1 VLPGNNSNFFPVLNK
16 SNTSGYGKYSL
27 YLTQNNGNAFQFGNQ
42 NVHNFQYNF
51 GLDNWYHITCRF
63 IGGQYSAFVNGIQVD
78 GSNFPFGGV
87 FNNDLPLLFGKDPS
101 GEVEFSNGI
110 LDDIAIWNR
119 ALSQQEITQLYNQGI
134 CQTSITV
141 TDTLLIHTGITSYN
155 PVAYGNTLKVWP
167 NPGNQD
173 ITLDAGNLSSMQGW
187 KYKVANTLGQTVV
200 NETAISQQQTLIDL
214 STWGG
219 NGIYYLHL
227 INPQGHAIEIKKIV
241 LAP

>member
-1 VLPGNNSNFFPVLNK
+1 MYINGQLQAVD
-16 SNTSGYGKYSL
+16 SL
-27 YLTQNNGNAFQFGNQ
+27 
-42 NVHNFQYNF
+42 
-51 GLDNWYHITCRF
+51 
-63 IGGQYSAFVNGIQVD
+63 SASSFSM
-78 GSNFPFGGV
+78 GSANHPLIFGGV
-87 FNNDLPLLFGKDPS
+87 FDANGANVLGRFS
-101 GEVEFSNGI
+101 GY

-119 ALSQQEITQLYNQGI
+119 ALSQQEITQLYNQV
-134 CQTSITV
+134 V
-141 TDTLLIHTGITSYN
+141 TPTLQVIKEKSF
-155 PVAYGNTLKVWP
+155 KVWP
-167 NPGNQD
+167 NPANGK

-200 NETAISQQQTLIDL
+200 NETAFSQQQTLINL